1 MRVSALRIELIIP
14 GARSLKDKRR
24 AVRSLKARI
33 RNRFNVSV
41 AEVDFHDLHRRAA
54 LGVAAVG
61 PDGPYL
67 AGLLEEVLAYARGD
81 ASVQV
86 ARHEIESLC

>member
-1 MRVSALRIELIIP
+1 MRVSALRIELFIP

-24 AVRSLKARI
+24 AVKSLKERI

-41 AEVDFHDLHRRAA
+41 AEVDFHDLWQRSCLA
-54 LGVAAVG
+54 VAAVG
-61 PDGPYL
+61 TDGPRV
-67 AGLLEEVLAYARGD
+67 AGELEKVLAHARGD

-86 ARHEIESLC
+86 TRHEIETLC